1 MSRKLSDS
9 IRKKWADPEY
19 KKRVSKAISDG
30 WKRRM
35 AEIEAAKPEKEVY
48 HVPDL
53 PGEVWKDVEGYEGM
67 YAVSN
72 MGRVKSLNRDLPHAE
87 HGTWHIKERILK
99 PSLAGPKHSQYL
111 IVCFH
116 EGHGKQRNM
125 RVHRLVALAFI
136 PKLEGKNVVNHK
148 DCNKLNN
155 RVDNLEWCTDLE
167 NTHHAMA
174 NNRMNWSNVKR
185 SRVVN
190 LDTGEEFNSINEACK
205 KYGVTHRT
213 IYQAASI
220 PGRRSCGFRWQY
232 INP

>member
-53 PGEVWKDVEGYEGM
+53 PGEVWKDVEGYEGK

-72 MGRVKSLNRDLPHAE
+72 MGRVKSLHRDLPHAE
-87 HGTWHIKERILK
+87 HGTWHIRERLLK
-99 PSLAGPKHSQYL
+99 QGLAGLKRSQYM

-116 EGHGKQRNM
+116 EGQGKQRNM
-125 RVHRLVALAFI
+125 RVHRLVASAFI
-136 PKLEGKNVVNHK
+136 PKIEGKNVVNHK

-155 RVDNLEWCTDLE
+155 HVDNLEWCTDLE
-167 NTHHAMA
+167 NTRHAMA
-174 NNRMNWSNVKR
+174 NKRMNWTNVKR
-185 SRVVN
+185 SRVLN
-190 LDTGEEFNSINEACK
+190 IDTGETFNSINEACK
-205 KYGVTHRT
+205 KYGVTHRA

-232 INP
+232 ID